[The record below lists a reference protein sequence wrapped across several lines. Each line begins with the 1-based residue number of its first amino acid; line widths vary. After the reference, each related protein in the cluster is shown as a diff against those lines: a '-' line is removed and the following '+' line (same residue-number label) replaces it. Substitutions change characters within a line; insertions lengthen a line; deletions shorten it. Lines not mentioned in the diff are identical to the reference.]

1 VFGGL
6 GGVIPG
12 SQQPLQ
18 TGKFLPGGGG
28 GLRYELSKVY
38 HVNLRADIAQGTT
51 GHTFSLGV
59 GEAF

>member
-1 VFGGL
+1 
-6 GGVIPG
+6 
-12 SQQPLQ
+12 
-18 TGKFLPGGGG
+18 
-28 GLRYELSKVY
+28 LRYELSKVY